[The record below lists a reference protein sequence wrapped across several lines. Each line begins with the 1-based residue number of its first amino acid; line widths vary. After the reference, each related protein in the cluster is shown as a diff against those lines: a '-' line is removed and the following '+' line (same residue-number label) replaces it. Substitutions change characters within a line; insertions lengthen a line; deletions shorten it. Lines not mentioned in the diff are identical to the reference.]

1 MYFCYFSLCWFII
14 GLVPGCPSVLC
25 MRDTPRRTNKGKMW
39 EQVTFF
45 YKCLQISAYR
55 IISIHSK
62 SGSPGSPDSANYLNF
77 PQNYSLRTRKLPT
90 LLCWIL
96 SQGAKAVKMCQSVV
110 DYAINVWQ
118 TCSWFQTHFSAT
130 FLGLFNDLRTF
141 VARFWCRDLRTFS
154 ANCLWLKKQ
163 TPQTFSLLECMYNS
177 RAMFISSHH
186 HILPYNIESL
196 DIL

>member
-1 MYFCYFSLCWFII
+1 MKYCAKALNIMQY
-14 GLVPGCPSVLC
+14 
-25 MRDTPRRTNKGKMW
+25 
-39 EQVTFF
+39 Q
-45 YKCLQISAYR
+45 
-55 IISIHSK
+55 SIWCITIQEHTKPCIHPK

-154 ANCLWLKKQ
+154 ANFPWLK
-163 TPQTFSLLECMYNS
+163 S
-177 RAMFISSHH
+177 RLRKLFHF
-186 HILPYNIESL
+186 
-196 DIL
+196 

>member
-1 MYFCYFSLCWFII
+1 MDSKIIFTRESLFTWTSWISWGALEQI
-14 GLVPGCPSVLC
+14 TYHRQS
-25 MRDTPRRTNKGKMW
+25 RRRRWHGAT
-39 EQVTFF
+39 
-45 YKCLQISAYR
+45 
-55 IISIHSK
+55 IHPK

-77 PQNYSLRTRKLPT
+77 LQNYSLRTRKLPT

-154 ANCLWLKKQ
+154 ANFSWLKNRLRKLVR
-163 TPQTFSLLECMYNS
+163 F
-177 RAMFISSHH
+177 
-186 HILPYNIESL
+186 
-196 DIL
+196 

>member
-1 MYFCYFSLCWFII
+1 MTC
-14 GLVPGCPSVLC
+14 
-25 MRDTPRRTNKGKMW
+25 DRTTKR
-39 EQVTFF
+39 TFF
-45 YKCLQISAYR
+45 TGYKEKLQLSYWIDCFNIQGILQPYIHSIPNQLIPFSNKTLTSTQHSIAVA
-55 IISIHSK
+55 SIHPK

-154 ANCLWLKKQ
+154 ANFSWLKNTLRK
-163 TPQTFSLLECMYNS
+163 LVRL
-177 RAMFISSHH
+177 
-186 HILPYNIESL
+186 
-196 DIL
+196 